1 MTTGT
6 ARATHRV
13 VVHGRRVV
21 LVVVVMT
28 AMVSQRHSGK
38 EDDGDDEDEPR
49 DDGNPGRGK
58 EDLGGLVDVWR
69 RFSGRRRDSGGRGPH
84 SWVFRCFTHE
94 TNDAG
99 VNSSRRYALVKYKL

>member
-94 TNDAG
+94 THDAG
-99 VNSSRRYALVKYKL
+99 VNNSYGYALLM